1 MSIATELAQI
11 CKDLR
16 LLGDKELTGRALMA
30 YAAATDTENPR
41 ADLSYSYVMRQL
53 RKDDDERRLKFQ
65 KVFKKAFDEAL
76 LEDIED
82 PAAVALMVGIKAIDF
97 KDEE

>member
-1 MSIATELAQI
+1 MSIAIELAQI

-16 LLGDKELTGRALMA
+16 LLGDKELTKKALLA

-53 RKDDDERRLKFQ
+53 RKGNDERRLNFQ
-65 KVFKKAFDEAL
+65 KVFKKSFDEAL
-76 LEDIED
+76 LKDIED

-97 KDEE
+97 KGEE